1 MPGLLVIGAS
11 DAGIS
16 AALRA
21 KEIQPDAEVTV
32 VSADDYPNFSICG
45 LPFWIG
51 NEVKNWRDL
60 AHRTIDDIESAGIR
74 LLLNHRAEH
83 IKVSEK
89 QVVLKGP
96 GSEEIQQPYD
106 RLIIAT
112 GADPKAPEIA
122 GITAP
127 NVFPMRFMADAFSM
141 DRFIKEKRPTSAIIL
156 GGGYIG
162 LEMAEA
168 LVHRN
173 IRTTLV
179 EAAPAVLPTLNPV
192 MGTQVEKTLAAHG
205 VKVISSRLIR
215 AISVGKNGGLIA
227 EADKDLRVAAD
238 MILAATGVIPS
249 VSLAASAGIELA
261 QSGAIAVNRRMEI
274 NIADIYAA
282 GDCAQTWH
290 RMLNRHIYLP
300 LGTTAHKQGRI
311 AGENAVGGNKEFQ
324 GILGTQVVKVF
335 DRVAART
342 GLKDSE
348 AAAEGFEPLSIQ
360 ICLPDHKPYYPVAQP
375 MDILLTADKPT
386 HRLLGAQ
393 IVGAYGTEI
402 SKRIDIFAAALFS
415 ELTVDAFIDLDLS
428 YTPPLSAPW
437 DPVQAAAMKWL
448 ATA

>member
-1 MPGLLVIGAS
+1 MLSLLIIGAS

-21 KEIQPDAEVTV
+21 KEIQPDADVTV
-32 VSADDYPNFSICG
+32 VSADAYPNFSICG

-60 AHRTIDDIESAGIR
+60 AHRTLDDIEAAGIR

-83 IKVSEK
+83 IKISK
-89 QVVLKGP
+89 KLVVLSGP
-96 GSEEIQQPYD
+96 DDQELKQSYD

-112 GADPKAPEIA
+112 GAEPKTPAIK
-122 GITAP
+122 GITAS
-127 NVFPMRFMADAFSM
+127 NVFPLRFMADAFSV
-141 DRFIKEKRPTSAIIL
+141 DRFITDKNPKSAIIL

-162 LEMAEA
+162 LEMTEA

-173 IRTTLV
+173 IETTLV

-192 MGTQVEKTLAAHG
+192 MGKQVEKTLAAQG
-205 VKVISSRLIR
+205 VKVITGRLIR

-227 EADKDLRVAAD
+227 EGDENLRVAAD
-238 MILAATGVIPS
+238 MILAATGVTPA

-261 QSGAIAVNRRMEI
+261 QSGAIAVSRRMET

-282 GDCAQTWH
+282 GDCAETWH

-311 AGENAVGGNKEFQ
+311 AGENAVGGVAEFQ
-324 GILGTQVVKVF
+324 GVLGTQVVKVF

-342 GLKDSE
+342 GLKES
-348 AAAEGFEPLSIQ
+348 
-360 ICLPDHKPYYPVAQP
+360 
-375 MDILLTADKPT
+375 
-386 HRLLGAQ
+386 
-393 IVGAYGTEI
+393 
-402 SKRIDIFAAALFS
+402 
-415 ELTVDAFIDLDLS
+415 
-428 YTPPLSAPW
+428 
-437 DPVQAAAMKWL
+437 
-448 ATA
+448 